1 MTEKQQP
8 QAQEPRRVDTGGGA
22 YVGGNVRAGGDFVGR
37 DQISM
42 EQTQEGVS
50 VEGFLQLLAQLRQ
63 GLPVAELDADMAEV
77 IEGDVTVIED
87 QARKEQPRKAII
99 LSKLKGVTELLTE
112 AGKVATAA
120 APLVPLAQ
128 KALTWAQQLF

>member
-1 MTEKQQP
+1 MTDEQQP
-8 QAQEPRRVDTGGGA
+8 QSQGPCRVDTGGGA
-22 YVGGNVRAGGDFVGR
+22 YIGGSVDAGRDVIGR
-37 DQISM
+37 DQIIG
-42 EQTQEGVS
+42 QTQEGIS
-50 VEGFLQLLAQLRQ
+50 LDEFLQLLAQLRQ
-63 GLPVAELDADMAEV
+63 GIPTAELDADVAEI

-87 QARKEQPRKAII
+87 QAHKEQPHKSII

-112 AGKVATAA
+112 AGKIAAAA